1 MDDAKKYQDEGITA
15 ISVQGFKSIAAES
28 RIEVRPLTILAG
40 ANSSGKSSIM
50 QPLLL
55 MKQTLE
61 ANYDPGPLLLNGP
74 NAKFTSANQFIS
86 RLQKNSASEVF
97 SIRIEHPKN
106 RTLKVVFCLS
116 SNQTLE
122 IQKMVIGEN
131 KRSLC
136 LRPNQK
142 GVDLENAIL
151 KSRLEKIKWSEH
163 LMPSLSVVKNRCFLD
178 VSFEERF
185 DVSFEG
191 RHVVGVSYEVS
202 KPGEFSGPYSRNLHS
217 MIHIPGL
224 RGNPERVYP
233 RAATGPHFP
242 GIFENYVAT
251 IIEQWQKKE
260 DDRLQDLKA
269 ILSAL
274 GLTREISAKGVN
286 STQIELQVG
295 RLPEAEPNGSDL
307 VSIADVGFGV
317 SQVLPVLVALLV
329 AESGQLLYLEQPE
342 LHLHP
347 RAQYELAKVLAD
359 AAKRGVRLVVETHSS
374 LLLLRIQTLMAQG
387 DLEPD
392 LVRLHWF
399 SRNPE
404 DGTTAIQSAD
414 LDENGAFGDWPED
427 FGDVELEAEGAYL
440 DAVEGRGQK

>member
-1 MDDAKKYQDEGITA
+1 MDDAKKYQNEGITA

-122 IQKMVIGEN
+122 IQKMVIGED

-142 GVDLENAIL
+142 DVDLENAIL

-178 VSFEERF
+178 ISFGERF
-185 DVSFEG
+185 DVSSEG
-191 RHVVGVSYEVS
+191 RHVVGIY
-202 KPGEFSGPYSRNLHS
+202 YSHPTSFKRC
-217 MIHIPGL
+217 
-224 RGNPERVYP
+224 Y
-233 RAATGPHFP
+233 
-242 GIFENYVAT
+242 
-251 IIEQWQKKE
+251 
-260 DDRLQDLKA
+260 
-269 ILSAL
+269 ILL
-274 GLTREISAKGVN
+274 
-286 STQIELQVG
+286 
-295 RLPEAEPNGSDL
+295 
-307 VSIADVGFGV
+307 
-317 SQVLPVLVALLV
+317 
-329 AESGQLLYLEQPE
+329 
-342 LHLHP
+342 
-347 RAQYELAKVLAD
+347 
-359 AAKRGVRLVVETHSS
+359 
-374 LLLLRIQTLMAQG
+374 
-387 DLEPD
+387 
-392 LVRLHWF
+392 
-399 SRNPE
+399 
-404 DGTTAIQSAD
+404 
-414 LDENGAFGDWPED
+414 
-427 FGDVELEAEGAYL
+427 
-440 DAVEGRGQK
+440 

>member
-1 MDDAKKYQDEGITA
+1 MDDAKKYQDEGVTA

-97 SIRIEHPKN
+97 SIRIEHPKS
-106 RTLKVVFCLS
+106 RTLKVVFCFS

-151 KSRLEKIKWSEH
+151 KSRLEIKWSEH

-178 VSFEERF
+178 VNFEE
-185 DVSFEG
+185 
-191 RHVVGVSYEVS
+191 RHVVGIYYEVS
-202 KPGEFSGPYSRNLHS
+202 KTGGFSRPYSRNLHS

-233 RAATGPHFP
+233 RTATGPHFL

-295 RLPEAEPNGSDL
+295 RLPEAEPNGADL

-374 LLLLRIQTLMAQG
+374 LLLLRTQTLMAQG

-427 FGDVELEAEGAYL
+427 FGDVELKAEGAYL